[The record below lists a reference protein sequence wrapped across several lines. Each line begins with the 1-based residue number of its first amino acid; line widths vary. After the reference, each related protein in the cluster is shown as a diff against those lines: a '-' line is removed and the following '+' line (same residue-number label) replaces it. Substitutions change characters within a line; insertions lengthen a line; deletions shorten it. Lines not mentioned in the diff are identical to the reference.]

1 MNHSTSSG
9 GRARAKRPGSAFWL
23 LVLATTLALAS
34 SPAWARDG
42 SCRFRAVGLTL
53 NFGALDPS
61 SNLTITK
68 PVVASTTNASMA
80 GDCTTGPMTVSMQG
94 STSRQLVNGANA
106 ISYTVSNIQATLPPP
121 GNSPPG
127 QPNTGWATWFAP
139 GQFQGVIQWA
149 AYADAPAGNYTDS
162 ITITVTP

>member
-1 MNHSTSSG
+1 MTLSRVGDPTG
-9 GRARAKRPGSAFWL
+9 AGRRPSFWL
-23 LVLATTLALAS
+23 LVIGTTLALLAS
-34 SPAWARDG
+34 PTWARDA

-53 NFGALDPS
+53 NFGALNPS
-61 SNLTITK
+61 DIGATITK
-68 PVVASTTNASMA
+68 PVVISTPNANIA
-80 GDCTTGPMTVSMQG
+80 GDCTTGPMTISMQG
-94 STSRQLVNGANA
+94 STSRQLVNGAYA
-106 ISYTVSNIQATLPPP
+106 ISYTISNIQASLPAP

-127 QPNTGWATWFAP
+127 QPNTGWAAWFTP

>member
-1 MNHSTSSG
+1 MTLS
-9 GRARAKRPGSAFWL
+9 RPGGPSQARRPRRSFWL
-23 LVLATTLALAS
+23 LAIATALTLLAS
-34 SPAWARDG
+34 PTWARDT
-42 SCRFRAVGLTL
+42 SCRFRAAGLTL

-61 SNLTITK
+61 SNATITK
-68 PVVASTTNASMA
+68 PVVVSTTNANMA

-94 STSRQLVNGANA
+94 STSRQLVNGANT
-106 ISYTVSNIQATLPPP
+106 INYTFSNIQASLAAP

-127 QPNTGWATWFAP
+127 QPNTGWAAWFTP
-139 GQFQGVIQWA
+139 GQFQGVIQGA